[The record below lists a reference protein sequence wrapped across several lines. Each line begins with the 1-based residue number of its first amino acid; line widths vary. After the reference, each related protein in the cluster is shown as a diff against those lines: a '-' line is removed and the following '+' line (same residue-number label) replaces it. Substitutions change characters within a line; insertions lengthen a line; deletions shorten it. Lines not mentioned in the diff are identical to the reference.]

1 MITIR
6 TFLIF
11 LLVLSVVNA
20 GYFSIEHDVT
30 LFKDQNN
37 AYTLRVLDRDTGLGV
52 ENATVTLT
60 DSAELS
66 KLTNSRGYVIF
77 NIDPFYAKVM
87 VRVSHENYAD
97 YVIVEKVQEQLMPEE
112 EPEEVEVPEIVEV
125 VKVNITIPEENV
137 TTSEG
142 ENETTSSLTG
152 FVLANVGSDLLIPGI
167 FVSATLV
174 ALLLALQSIM
184 SARHLEGTEE
194 SYDAD
199 FDLSLQERFD
209 RIKDQL

>member
-1 MITIR
+1 VITIK

-11 LLVLSVVNA
+11 LVLLSVVNA
-20 GYFSIEHDVT
+20 GYFSIEHDVH

-77 NIDPFYAKVM
+77 NVDPFYDKVL

-97 YVIVEKVQEQLMPEE
+97 YVIVEKVQEQLMPEG
-112 EPEEVEVPEIVEV
+112 EVEIVEVSEIVEV
-125 VKVNITIPEENV
+125 VKVNLTIPAENITLDEE
-137 TTSEG
+137 G
-142 ENETTSSLTG
+142 NETTSPVTG
-152 FVLANVGSDLLIPGI
+152 FVLANVGSDLLVPGI

-184 SARHLEGTEE
+184 SARPLEGREE
-194 SYDAD
+194 YLEDD

-209 RIKDQL
+209 KIKDQL